1 VKWRFYANNRTL
13 NEPTQGLY
21 WLPMNPK
28 YRPAIFFGIVFV
40 LMAPYLGFVTY
51 YSQRFPSNQWP
62 AWFTNAIAVWFI
74 ANFLIIVVLVK
85 RIFRGQVQVVDP
97 EKARSVVE
105 KSVRTSTRLV
115 IFWSLLFLYG
125 VKETIQGKIPLSRTI
140 PAGAFLLVFIGIFGW
155 GVYRAKRGK
164 V

>member
-1 VKWRFYANNRTL
+1 
-13 NEPTQGLY
+13 
-21 WLPMNPK
+21 MNPK

-40 LMAPYLGFVTY
+40 LMAPYLGFVMY
-51 YSQRFPSNQWP
+51 YSRRFPSNQWP

-74 ANFLIIVVLVK
+74 ANFLIIVLLVK
-85 RIFRGQVQVVDP
+85 RIFRRQGQGEVQVVDDA
-97 EKARSVVE
+97 ERARSVVE

-125 VKETIQGKIPLSRTI
+125 VKETIQGKIPLSRAI

-155 GVYRAKRGK
+155 GVYRAKREK

>member
-1 VKWRFYANNRTL
+1 
-13 NEPTQGLY
+13 
-21 WLPMNPK
+21 MNPK

-40 LMAPYLGFVTY
+40 LMAPYLGFVMY

-74 ANFLIIVVLVK
+74 ANFLIIVLLVK
-85 RIFRGQVQVVDP
+85 RIFRRQGQGEVQVVDDA
-97 EKARSVVE
+97 ERARSVVE

-125 VKETIQGKIPLSRTI
+125 VKETIQGKIPLIRAI
-140 PAGAFLLVFIGIFGW
+140 PGGAFLLVFIGIFGW
-155 GVYRAKRGK
+155 GVYRAKREK

>member
-1 VKWRFYANNRTL
+1 
-13 NEPTQGLY
+13 
-21 WLPMNPK
+21 MNPK

-40 LMAPYLGFVTY
+40 LMAPYLGFVMY

-74 ANFLIIVVLVK
+74 ANFLMIVLLVK
-85 RIFRGQVQVVDP
+85 RIFRRQGQGEGQVVDDA
-97 EKARSVVE
+97 ERARSVIE

-125 VKETIQGKIPLSRTI
+125 VKETIQGKFPLSRAI

-155 GVYRAKRGK
+155 GVYRAKREK

>member
-1 VKWRFYANNRTL
+1 
-13 NEPTQGLY
+13 
-21 WLPMNPK
+21 MNPK
-28 YRPAIFFGIVFV
+28 YRPAIFFGIVLV
-40 LMAPYLGFVTY
+40 LMAPNLGFVMY

-62 AWFTNAIAVWFI
+62 TWFTNTIAVWFI
-74 ANFLIIVVLVK
+74 GNFLIIVLLVK
-85 RIFRGQVQVVDP
+85 RIFRGQVLYP
-97 EKARSVVE
+97 EKARSVGE

-125 VKETIQGKIPLSRTI
+125 VKETIQGKFPLSRAI

-155 GVYRAKRGK
+155 GVYRAKREK

>member
-1 VKWRFYANNRTL
+1 
-13 NEPTQGLY
+13 
-21 WLPMNPK
+21 MNPK

-40 LMAPYLGFVTY
+40 LMAPYLGFVMY

-62 AWFTNAIAVWFI
+62 AWFTNTIAVWFI
-74 ANFLIIVVLVK
+74 ANFLIIVLLVN
-85 RIFRGQVQVVDP
+85 RIFRGQVLDP
-97 EKARSVVE
+97 EKARSVGE

-125 VKETIQGKIPLSRTI
+125 VKETIQGKFPLSRAI

-155 GVYRAKRGK
+155 GVYRAKREK